1 MLWAGLLAGVCAC
14 IQGCSRGPELGQV
27 EGTVRL
33 DDQPV
38 AEARVT
44 FQPDRGAASYAETD
58 ADGRYVLTYA
68 EDQPG
73 AIIGRHMVMI
83 ETYRYRADEEGNPI
97 ERPERFPR
105 RFNSETELTREV
117 KTGSQTFDFNLPS
130 E

>member
-1 MLWAGLLAGVCAC
+1 MALKDEDYIKSA
-14 IQGCSRGPELGQV
+14 
-27 EGTVRL
+27 RL
-33 DDQPV
+33 DGNKPM
-38 AEARVT
+38 R
-44 FQPDRGAASYAETD
+44 
-58 ADGRYVLTYA
+58 
-68 EDQPG
+68 
-73 AIIGRHMVMI
+73 IIGRHMVMI